1 MSSHTEPLSGGQ
13 WKQTIMYQIDVEK
26 NEIVE
31 LPPKKFGELN
41 FTERMG
47 GRVSVTSKLAIP
59 AKAEQSGTVTHE
71 NA

>member
-1 MSSHTEPLSGGQ
+1 
-13 WKQTIMYQIDVEK
+13 MYQIDVEK

-31 LPPKKFGELN
+31 LPPKRFGELN

-47 GRVSVTSKLAIP
+47 GRLSVTSRLAIP
-59 AKAEQSGTVTHE
+59 AQAGQSGTAIHE

>member
-1 MSSHTEPLSGGQ
+1 
-13 WKQTIMYQIDVEK
+13 MYQIDVEK

-31 LPPKKFGELN
+31 LLPKKFGELN
-41 FTERMG
+41 FKERMG
-47 GRVSVTSKLAIP
+47 GRLSVTSGLAIP